1 MCYCCCKCGLAT
13 CPADLPFSSGV
24 RTESLELGSFGAS
37 GGDSPMG
44 RQLEGAGAGAGVELG
59 WMIMAAPEIKREWI
73 CVTGS
78 R

>member
-1 MCYCCCKCGLAT
+1 
-13 CPADLPFSSGV
+13 
-24 RTESLELGSFGAS
+24 
-37 GGDSPMG
+37 MG

-73 CVTGS
+73 CVTCS